1 VWISEKFS
9 RSLENT
15 CRSSD
20 TNEGTAEQLKTDLI
34 TIHRMHLMNPLVP
47 GLSKSGKMSSSEPLS
62 KIDFDDSDEVIRQKL
77 ELAHSIDGQVEG
89 NGMLAMLKYV
99 IFRRLESQDLGLLVR
114 LRNGTVSSFRTYEEV
129 EHAFAAGT

>member
-1 VWISEKFS
+1 
-9 RSLENT
+9 
-15 CRSSD
+15 
-20 TNEGTAEQLKTDLI
+20 
-34 TIHRMHLMNPLVP
+34 MNPLVP

>member
-1 VWISEKFS
+1 
-9 RSLENT
+9 
-15 CRSSD
+15 
-20 TNEGTAEQLKTDLI
+20 
-34 TIHRMHLMNPLVP
+34 MNPLVP

-77 ELAHSIDGQVEG
+77 ELAHSIDGHVEG

-114 LRNGTVSSFRTYEEV
+114 LRNGTASSFKTYEEV